1 MLSFPSQGYEDI
13 LNAYLLDASY
23 DERQIN
29 FIIKQLNTNTP
40 KSDDDVETDDEDDE
54 EDDEV

>member
-1 MLSFPSQGYEDI
+1 MLFFPLQGYEDI

-40 KSDDDVETDDEDDE
+40 KSDDDVETDGEDDE